1 MPLHEISGHVLKV
14 GDRVKMNIEGIGQ
27 GSPDGVEFTKS
38 GKNYWRYMNQHPD
51 EVYTITKVDFSY
63 DDCPYFLSGYM
74 DTNWA
79 ADELILVPIPASRFE
94 VIKNMTL
101 QEMAKDLLP
110 MVLDLCEDGVPT
122 QELVSEWLS
131 NAAVVILDFL
141 IDLTNPIFVTYIN
154 RLVFFYSI

>member
-38 GKNYWRYMNQHPD
+38 GKNYWRYMNQHTD

-131 NAAVVILDFL
+131 SAPD
-141 IDLTNPIFVTYIN
+141 VTDE
-154 RLVFFYSI
+154 RSTRP

>member
-110 MVLDLCEDGVPT
+110 MVLDLCECNWSSHAIYGRMERV
-122 QELVSEWLS
+122 
-131 NAAVVILDFL
+131 AVAYRVC
-141 IDLTNPIFVTYIN
+141 
-154 RLVFFYSI
+154 

>member
-131 NAAVVILDFL
+131 SAPD
-141 IDLTNPIFVTYIN
+141 VTDERRTRPCQNIKKH
-154 RLVFFYSI
+154 LSACPMQQSL

>member
-131 NAAVVILDFL
+131 SAPD
-141 IDLTNPIFVTYIN
+141 VTDE
-154 RLVFFYSI
+154 RSPRP

>member
-1 MPLHEISGHVLKV
+1 MPLHELSGHVLKV
-14 GDRVKMNIEGIGQ
+14 GDRVKMNIEAIGQ
-27 GSPDGVEFTKS
+27 GDLDGVEFTKG
-38 GKNYWRYMNQHPD
+38 GKNYWLYMNQHPD
-51 EVYTITKVDFSY
+51 EVYTITKVDCNY
-63 DDCPYFLSGYM
+63 EDCPYFLSGYM

-79 ADELILVPIPASRFE
+79 ADELILVPTPTSRFD

-131 NAAVVILDFL
+131 SAPEVADERS
-141 IDLTNPIFVTYIN
+141 TRP
-154 RLVFFYSI
+154 

>member
-14 GDRVKMNIEGIGQ
+14 GDRVKMNIEAIGQ
-27 GSPDGVEFTKS
+27 GSLDGIEFTKS

-63 DDCPYFLSGYM
+63 DVCPYFLSGYM

-131 NAAVVILDFL
+131 SAPD
-141 IDLTNPIFVTYIN
+141 VTDE
-154 RLVFFYSI
+154 RSTRP

>member
-101 QEMAKDLLP
+101 QEMAQDLLP

-131 NAAVVILDFL
+131 SAPD
-141 IDLTNPIFVTYIN
+141 VTDE
-154 RLVFFYSI
+154 RSTRP

>member
-14 GDRVKMNIEGIGQ
+14 GDRVKMNIEAIGQ
-27 GSPDGVEFTKS
+27 GSLDGIEFTKS

-51 EVYTITKVDFSY
+51 EVYTIPKVDFSY

-131 NAAVVILDFL
+131 SAPD
-141 IDLTNPIFVTYIN
+141 VTDE
-154 RLVFFYSI
+154 RSTRP

>member
-27 GSPDGVEFTKS
+27 RSPDGVEFTKS

-79 ADELILVPIPASRFE
+79 ADELILVPTPTSRFE

-131 NAAVVILDFL
+131 SAPD
-141 IDLTNPIFVTYIN
+141 VTDE
-154 RLVFFYSI
+154 RSTRP

>member
-14 GDRVKMNIEGIGQ
+14 GDRVKMNIEAIGQ
-27 GSPDGVEFTKS
+27 GSLDGIEFTKS

-131 NAAVVILDFL
+131 SAPD
-141 IDLTNPIFVTYIN
+141 VTDE
-154 RLVFFYSI
+154 RSTRP

>member
-27 GSPDGVEFTKS
+27 GSPDGGEFTKS

-131 NAAVVILDFL
+131 SAPD
-141 IDLTNPIFVTYIN
+141 VTDE
-154 RLVFFYSI
+154 RSTRP

>member
-38 GKNYWRYMNQHPD
+38 GKKYWRYMNQHPD

-131 NAAVVILDFL
+131 SAPD
-141 IDLTNPIFVTYIN
+141 VTDE
-154 RLVFFYSI
+154 RSTRP

>member
-14 GDRVKMNIEGIGQ
+14 GDRVKMNIEAIGQ
-27 GSPDGVEFTKS
+27 GSLDGVEFTKS

-51 EVYTITKVDFSY
+51 EVYTITKVDFNY
-63 DDCPYFLSGYM
+63 EDCPYFLSGYM

-79 ADELILVPIPASRFE
+79 ADELILVPTPTSRFE

-131 NAAVVILDFL
+131 SAPEVANERS
-141 IDLTNPIFVTYIN
+141 TRP
-154 RLVFFYSI
+154 

>member
-27 GSPDGVEFTKS
+27 GSPDGVESTKS

-131 NAAVVILDFL
+131 SAPD
-141 IDLTNPIFVTYIN
+141 VTDE
-154 RLVFFYSI
+154 RSTRP

>member
-79 ADELILVPIPASRFE
+79 ADELILVPTPTSRFE

-131 NAAVVILDFL
+131 SAPD
-141 IDLTNPIFVTYIN
+141 VTDE
-154 RLVFFYSI
+154 RSTRP

>member
-14 GDRVKMNIEGIGQ
+14 GDRVKMNIEAIGQ

-131 NAAVVILDFL
+131 SAPD
-141 IDLTNPIFVTYIN
+141 VTDE
-154 RLVFFYSI
+154 RSTRP

>member
-79 ADELILVPIPASRFE
+79 ADELILVPTPTSRFE

-131 NAAVVILDFL
+131 SAPEVANERS
-141 IDLTNPIFVTYIN
+141 TRP
-154 RLVFFYSI
+154 

>member
-122 QELVSEWLS
+122 QELVYEWMS
-131 NAAVVILDFL
+131 SAPD
-141 IDLTNPIFVTYIN
+141 VTDE
-154 RLVFFYSI
+154 RSTRP

>member
-131 NAAVVILDFL
+131 SAPEVANERS
-141 IDLTNPIFVTYIN
+141 TRP
-154 RLVFFYSI
+154 

>member
-27 GSPDGVEFTKS
+27 GSPDGVEFTKR
-38 GKNYWRYMNQHPD
+38 GKLFWCYINQPPV
-51 EVYTITKVDFSY
+51 EVYTITKVAFSY

-131 NAAVVILDFL
+131 SAPD
-141 IDLTNPIFVTYIN
+141 VTDE
-154 RLVFFYSI
+154 RSTRP

>member
-14 GDRVKMNIEGIGQ
+14 GDRVKMNIEAIGQ
-27 GSPDGVEFTKS
+27 GDLDGVEFTKS
-38 GKNYWRYMNQHPD
+38 GKNYCLYMNQHPD
-51 EVYTITKVDFSY
+51 EVYTITKVDFNY
-63 DDCPYFLSGYM
+63 EDCPYFLSGYM

-79 ADELILVPIPASRFE
+79 ADELILVPTPTSRFE

-131 NAAVVILDFL
+131 SAPEVANERS
-141 IDLTNPIFVTYIN
+141 TRP
-154 RLVFFYSI
+154 